1 MKTTKTAIGVLVASV
16 LLAPLVGCAK
26 KPETSSDQPSSKSE
40 PNSPPSAAATSL
52 ASSPNSPA
60 KVEKKVEVD
69 DNTVWQKK
77 ADEVRAT
84 FVSLQQACKA
94 NDIEACLGFYDE
106 ETHKAADGR
115 DLSVD
120 ERRQRRR
127 ERLAKEPG
135 ILQEIANAK
144 VESIAVDTSQA
155 EKVRST
161 LGAEIKGTMMLVRT
175 TGRAF
180 LFHET
185 AEGWKLFTVAPAD
198 YFR

>member
-1 MKTTKTAIGVLVASV
+1 MDNDVVL
-16 LLAPLVGCAK
+16 
-26 KPETSSDQPSSKSE
+26 
-40 PNSPPSAAATSL
+40 
-52 ASSPNSPA
+52 
-60 KVEKKVEVD
+60 
-69 DNTVWQKK
+69 QKM

-84 FVSLQQACKA
+84 FATLQQACKA
-94 NDIEACLGFYDE
+94 NDIEAYLGFWDE

-115 DLSVD
+115 DLSLD

-135 ILQEIANAK
+135 ILQEIADAK

-175 TGRAF
+175 SGRAF